1 MHTLVHPSSSHVHHD
16 DAGSNESHILGF
28 VMPKLDFRV
37 EQCSTTA
44 EKMNFQEFWKKLI
57 FRVPEKSGSIL
68 NHIFWEPEKGLHFI
82 GFPKNL
88 VQKWTRFFGNPKNL
102 FFFSFVENS
111 KISKQLNIC
120 DCKKPEGRLNCIGQS
135 THLFSEIVQYT
146 VLPRVCMCMIPQ
158 RSCCKY
164 DAACDNNC
172 EC

>member
-1 MHTLVHPSSSHVHHD
+1 MQTCGNTVYCTMSLNKCMGWPMQFSPPSCFLQSQIFSCLD
-16 DAGSNESHILGF
+16 ILEF
-28 VMPKLDFRV
+28 STKMKIPDF
-37 EQCSTTA
+37 
-44 EKMNFQEFWKKLI
+44 
-57 FRVPEKSGSIL
+57 SGSRKIWF
-68 NHIFWEPEKGLHFI
+68 NFEPEFSGTRKRPALYRV
-82 GFPKNL
+82 PKNL

-120 DCKKPEGRLNCIGQS
+120 DCKKPEGILNCIGQS

-158 RSCCKY
+158 HSCCKF
-164 DAACDNNC
+164 DAACENNC

>member
-1 MHTLVHPSSSHVHHD
+1 MQHD
-16 DAGSNESHILGF
+16 SLTIEFPRNLKLPDFSGSRKIWFNFE
-28 VMPKLDFRV
+28 PDFSGTRKRP
-37 EQCSTTA
+37 A
-44 EKMNFQEFWKKLI
+44 FY
-57 FRVPEKSGSIL
+57 RVPEKSGSKV
-68 NHIFWEPEKGLHFI
+68 NQIFREPEKS
-82 GFPKNL
+82 
-88 VQKWTRFFGNPKNL
+88 V
-102 FFFSFVENS
+102 FFSFVENS